1 MGELNHMIDAC
12 PTYDVLV
19 IGSGPA
25 GQNAALEA
33 AEHGARVLIIEQEP
47 QVGGACVQYGTIP
60 SKTLR
65 ETAMTLAAFQRR
77 SGDVYQITHD
87 AQLSVTSLMKRLNEV
102 VHTHQETTRNCL
114 EQAGVERAYGRAR
127 LLSAHDVEI
136 TRVCGAQSTVSGS
149 TLIIAT
155 GSRPRNPLNIRV
167 DHENILDS
175 DSILSMSYLPRSIA
189 IFGGGVIACEYAS
202 TFSSL
207 GVQVTMFDRA
217 SRPLGFVDAELV
229 EYFLRQLRASGGEF
243 IGDCEL
249 ASVKWDGLSSVK
261 ITLADGRAFASD
273 KAFVAL
279 GRVANIDSLGLAKA
293 GLHASDRGFLAVNEF
308 CQTVVP
314 NIYAV
319 GDTIGP
325 PSLASASMDQ
335 GRKAVIHALNGFR
348 SEASLSLPTGI
359 YTIPE
364 IATVGLTEK
373 EAAEKFG
380 VPRVARVSFERV
392 ARAHITAN
400 PSGMLK
406 MVTCPEGQRVLGIQ
420 VAGDGA
426 TELVHIGQMAMIAH
440 LPVDTFIQTTFNFP
454 TMAEAYRLAALEIVH
469 TREDRF
475 CGRQTR
481 RRDHNAHT
489 SAVLDINL

>member
-1 MGELNHMIDAC
+1 MIAER
-12 PTYDVLV
+12 PTFDVLV

-33 AEHGARVLIIEQEP
+33 AEQGARVLIIEQEP

-65 ETAMTLAAFQRR
+65 ETALTLAAFQRR
-77 SGDVYQITHD
+77 SGDVYKISHD
-87 AQLSVTSLMKRLNEV
+87 AELSVTSLMKRLNEV
-102 VHTHQETTRNCL
+102 VHAYQETTRNCL

-127 LLSAHDVEI
+127 FLSAHDIEI
-136 TRVCGAQSTVSGS
+136 TRVCGEQKTVSGN
-149 TLIIAT
+149 TVIIAT
-155 GSRPRNPLNIRV
+155 GSRPRNPPNIRV

-207 GVQVTMFDRA
+207 GVRVTMLDKA

-229 EYFLRQLRASGGEF
+229 EYFLRQLRANGGEF
-243 IGDCEL
+243 IGNCEL
-249 ASVKWDGLSSVK
+249 TSVKWDGLSSVRT
-261 ITLADGRAFASD
+261 ILADGRTFDSD

-293 GLHASDRGFLAVNEF
+293 GLQASDRGLLTVNEF
-308 CQTVVP
+308 CQTAMP
-314 NIYAV
+314 HIYAV

-325 PSLASASMDQ
+325 PALASASMDQ
-335 GRKAVIHALNGFR
+335 GRRAVIHALSGVR
-348 SEASLSLPTGI
+348 SQTSLSLPTGI

-364 IATVGLTEK
+364 IATVGMTEQ
-373 EAAEKFG
+373 EAREKFDT
-380 VPRVARVSFERV
+380 PRIARVSFERI

-400 PSGMLK
+400 PAGMLK
-406 MVTCPEGQRVLGIQ
+406 MVTCPDGQRILGIQ
-420 VAGDGA
+420 VVGDGA
-426 TELVHIGQMAMIAH
+426 TELVHLGQMAMIAN

-469 TREDRF
+469 TREAIS
-475 CGRQTR
+475 CGQQSR
-481 RRDHNAHT
+481 RGSHNLDT
-489 SAVLDINL
+489 PAVLGRNL